1 MQVKKMSE
9 EEVEGLKRI
18 IEKNYGCNIDFSS
31 YDCYITKRNE
41 VFITI
46 KNLEEELIKKVSYFG
61 FYFGKLKRNEKIQLS
76 VEGSQIVGK
85 IASKNIA
92 ILNDENIS
100 RFMEGL
106 ECEWENLINCE
117 TNNFVLIKHGE
128 DFFGCGILRENKIE
142 SLIPK
147 ARRIMKTLRKV

>member
-1 MQVKKMSE
+1 MQAKKMSE
-9 EEVEGLKRI
+9 DEVEALKRI
-18 IEKNYGCNIDFSS
+18 IEKNYGCKVDFSS

-41 VFITI
+41 VFLAR
-46 KNLEEELIKKVSYFG
+46 KNLEEKLVKKASYFG

-76 VEGSQIVGK
+76 VEGSQLVGK
-85 IASKNIA
+85 NANKNIA

-106 ECEWENLINCE
+106 ECKWEILINCE
-117 TNNFVLIKHGE
+117 TNNFVLIKHVK

-147 ARRIMKTLRKV
+147 ARRIMKTLKKI

>member
-31 YDCYITKRNE
+31 YDFYVTKRNE
-41 VFITI
+41 VFIAI
-46 KNLEEELIKKVSYFG
+46 KNLEEELIKKASYFG

-100 RFMEGL
+100 RFMESL
-106 ECEWENLINCE
+106 ECKWENLINCE